1 MEILIKNV
9 NDILDTIVGKYD
21 LKLNSLVDYVFILV
35 SNYYDKKFS
44 KKYIFKDIIK
54 QIICE
59 SYPNLCGDRYNNFI
73 VNDNSHLVDYLK
85 TIPQFEQRTPGWF
98 KMKENSVGASESA
111 IIFGKSVF
119 SNRRKLL
126 LKKSGFKEKWIPNPA
141 CTHGTKYEPIVQL
154 LYQNKNMVE
163 LFEFGS
169 LVHKKY
175 PMISASPD
183 GITTE
188 GVMVEIKVPYR
199 RIITGIP
206 PIYYW
211 FQMQQQMEVCNLDR
225 VDFGECNISEY
236 LNIKEF
242 IKDTNNKEDP
252 NACINN
258 EGNIKNVII
267 EYFKKNDI
275 GELIIDWI
283 YPDKFL
289 KIDEIPNW
297 VSDIKKQ
304 LKEGNDT
311 IFSRDIYFKI
321 NKYSSTEIWRD
332 REWWSLNYKEYLK
345 FWEEV
350 EHYREI
356 GNESL
361 MPKPRKPRKNRVK
374 YLIVEE
380 EEY

>member
-1 MEILIKNV
+1 MDILIKDINE
-9 NDILDTIVGKYD
+9 ILDSIVGKYD
-21 LKLNSLVDYVFILV
+21 LQLEPLVDYVYILLN
-35 SNYYDKKFS
+35 NYYDKKFS
-44 KKYIFKDIIK
+44 KKYIFKYIIK
-54 QIICE
+54 QAICD
-59 SYPNLCGDRYNNFI
+59 SYPILCGDRYNNFI
-73 VNDNSHLVDYLK
+73 VSDNSHIVDYLK
-85 TIPQFEQRTPGWF
+85 TIPQFEQRTPEWF

-119 SNRRKLL
+119 SNRKKLL

-154 LYQNKNMVE
+154 LYQNKNRVK

-169 LVHKKY
+169 LLHKKY

-183 GITTE
+183 GITE
-188 GVMVEIKVPYR
+188 KGVMVEIKVPYR

-225 VDFGECNISEY
+225 VDFVECNISEY
-236 LNIKEF
+236 LNKKEFLADIKEGGH
-242 IKDTNNKEDP
+242 KNS
-252 NACINN
+252 CINSD
-258 EGNIKNVII
+258 GNIKNVII
-267 EYFKKNDI
+267 EYFKKNSV
-275 GELIIDWI
+275 GELTTDWI

-289 KIDEIPNW
+289 KIDEISGWILN
-297 VSDIKKQ
+297 IKNK
-304 LKEGNDT
+304 LAMIEGS

-321 NKYSSTEIWRD
+321 NKYSAVKIWRD
-332 REWWSLNYKEYLK
+332 REWWATNYKEYLT

-350 EHYREI
+350 EHYRKI

-361 MPKPRKPRKNRVK
+361 MPKPRKPRKNKVK
-374 YLIVEE
+374 YLILDEDE
-380 EEY
+380 